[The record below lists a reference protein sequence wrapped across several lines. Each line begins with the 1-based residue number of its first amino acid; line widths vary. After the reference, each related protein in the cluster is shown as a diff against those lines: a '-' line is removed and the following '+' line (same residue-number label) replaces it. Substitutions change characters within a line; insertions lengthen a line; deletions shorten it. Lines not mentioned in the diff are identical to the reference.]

1 MDDDNFRLLN
11 NVNNREKAFGE
22 GANPEKN
29 DYICMSTIK

>member
-11 NVNNREKAFGE
+11 NVNNREKAFDKGI
-22 GANPEKN
+22 NPEKN